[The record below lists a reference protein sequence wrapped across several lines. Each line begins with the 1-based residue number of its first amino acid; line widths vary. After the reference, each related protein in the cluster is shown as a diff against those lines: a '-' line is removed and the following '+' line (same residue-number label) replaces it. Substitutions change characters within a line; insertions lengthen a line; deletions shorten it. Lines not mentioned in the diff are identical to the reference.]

1 MKNLEK
7 LADALADAD
16 PGALATLLAATSD
29 VALVVGE
36 GNVIRSVAHPGS
48 LSTQVD
54 MGQWP
59 GRPFGEIV
67 TADTREIAE
76 SLLDAARGAGTPDPR
91 AIAHGGDDGA
101 RVELRYT
108 AASLGPDR
116 PIVLVGRTLSGAP
129 DAVHAD
135 PYPPLFAFGSHPALV
150 VDGRTGA
157 VLDASATAAARLG
170 TPASQLR
177 GGDFF
182 DLLSSPWRREA
193 RARLRGVMA
202 SGRSDRFIAEA
213 GRGEERFTITVDRQA
228 SAGDAAALLVRLL
241 PAEAQMDVAP
251 PASDLVELMG
261 SIPECV
267 TLLDEEGRIRWANEA
282 FLAAAGLAGMG
293 DLADR
298 RLDDLVVRAGDGDL
312 SALLS
317 AARHGSQPQRAEVSF
332 AGQADGRAGELT
344 IAWLPNAS
352 PRGYSAVISLPSAA
366 DRARATAA
374 PDVAT
379 LLEMVGNVPL
389 KDLVRDTTDVV
400 ERLCIEAALRLTG
413 DNRAAAARA
422 LGLSRQSL
430 YLKLERYGLG

>member
-1 MKNLEK
+1 MKDLEK
-7 LADALADAD
+7 LTDALTDAE
-16 PGALATLLAATSD
+16 PAAIATLLAATSD

-36 GNVIRSVAHPGS
+36 GNVIRSVPHPGS

-54 MGQWP
+54 MGHWP
-59 GRPFGEIV
+59 GRPFDEVV

-76 SLLDAARGAGTPDPR
+76 RLLNAARGTGAPDPR
-91 AIAHGGDDGA
+91 AIAHGGEDGA
-101 RVELRYT
+101 RIELRYT

-116 PIVLVGRTLSGAP
+116 PIVLVGRTLRGAP
-129 DAVHAD
+129 GSVEAD
-135 PYPPLFAFGSHPALV
+135 PYSPLFEYGRHPALV

-157 VLDASATAAARLG
+157 ILEAGVAAAEGLG
-170 TPASQLR
+170 TTVRHLR

-182 DLLSSPWRREA
+182 ELLSSPWRREA
-193 RARLRGVMA
+193 RSRLRGVMA

-213 GRGEERFTITVDRQA
+213 GRAETRFTVTVDRQA
-228 SAGDAAALLVRLL
+228 STGDAATLLVRLL
-241 PAEAQMDVAP
+241 PAEARTDVAP

-267 TLLDEEGRIRWANEA
+267 TLLDEDGRVRWANEA
-282 FLAAAGLAGMG
+282 FFAAAGLAGMG
-293 DLADR
+293 DISDR
-298 RLDDLVVRAGDGDL
+298 RLDELVMRAGNGDL

-317 AARHGSQPQRAEVSF
+317 AARSSNQPQRAEVSF
-332 AGQADGRAGELT
+332 AGQADGRAGEMT

-352 PRGYSAVISLPSAA
+352 PRGFSAVISLPSAA

-374 PDVAT
+374 PDVAA

-389 KDLVRDTTDVV
+389 KDMVRDTTDVV